1 MARGGHHGG
10 GFHGGGHH
18 SGGFH
23 GGGSFGGGGHYSGG
37 HYSGGSGGGGIGSWA
52 AVFAR
57 LGFLGI
63 VATIWFLS
71 MVSQGEVPGMNL
83 LNLGIFAVSVVIF
96 IVALRQYS
104 RTEQVR
110 EIKGDP
116 RNRYFGRIWKGP
128 NQPLSSKTDK
138 NSWYSTYDN
147 AFCIALHDKDFGEE
161 NVAMVYETV
170 NRTPKIIW
178 MNSFIWLAIG
188 VISFFSTFIFYEL
201 VIPVFENMYMSDE
214 AFELIDD
221 LVFYL
226 PSLITLLSAVSC
238 LVFVKIKDNLLYKCA
253 QRIVNNNLAAG
264 TRSKTEQKI
273 STILGDKWYYN
284 NCPNCGSGPF
294 MTLTSCSF
302 CGSSLE
308 IMSFDGNGRFP
319 GAVHRVTY
327 AKQNEKADVKE
338 ENKEAAK
345 DAK

>member
-1 MARGGHHGG
+1 MAHGGHHGG
-10 GFHGGGHH
+10 GFHSGGHH
-18 SGGFH
+18 SGGFGGGFG
-23 GGGSFGGGGHYSGG
+23 GGGSFHGGSHS
-37 HYSGGSGGGGIGSWA
+37 SGGGGSIGGWGGL
-52 AVFAR
+52 FAR
-57 LGFLGI
+57 LGILGI
-63 VATIWFLS
+63 VGTIWFLS
-71 MVSQGEVPGMNL
+71 MVSQGEVPGLDL

-170 NRTPKIIW
+170 NRTPKIVW
-178 MNSFIWLAIG
+178 MNSFVWLAIG
-188 VISFFSTFIFYEL
+188 IVSFFSTFFFYEL
-201 VIPVFENMYMSDE
+201 VIPYFENMYMSDE
-214 AFELIDD
+214 AFEFIDN

-226 PSLITLLSAVSC
+226 PSLITLLSAISC

-264 TRSKTEQKI
+264 KRNKTEQQI
-273 STILGDKWYYN
+273 STYLGEKWYHN
-284 NCPNCGSGPF
+284 ICPNCGSGPF
-294 MTLTSCSF
+294 MTLTACSF

-308 IMSFDGNGRFP
+308 VTGFNKSFP
-319 GAVHRVTY
+319 GAVHRVPLS
-327 AKQNEKADVKE
+327 KQNEKPEEKTEKKE
-338 ENKEAAK
+338 TAENAK
-345 DAK
+345 